1 MLALESFS
9 RTQSAFT
16 AQMLQCLINRES
28 AKIRAICMIDG
39 YSEDLFD
46 LLSAL
51 TSEESTSKFGHEA
64 LRLDFA
70 VYPIKTVVGRRG
82 ALIFPWILA

>member
-1 MLALESFS
+1 
-9 RTQSAFT
+9 
-16 AQMLQCLINRES
+16 
-28 AKIRAICMIDG
+28 MIDG

-51 TSEESTSKFGHEA
+51 TFEESTSKFGHEA

-70 VYPIKTVVGRRG
+70 TYPIKTVVGRRG

>member
-1 MLALESFS
+1 
-9 RTQSAFT
+9 
-16 AQMLQCLINRES
+16 
-28 AKIRAICMIDG
+28 MIDG

-70 VYPIKTVVGRRG
+70 TYPIKTVVGRRG